1 MAGQTQQTARKPQRK
16 RLGEMLIDRG
26 LITADQLQEGLAHQK
41 VHGGRI
47 GEVLVTLGYLDDD
60 ALTSSLGQQLGLR
73 VASFESISADEN
85 LLRTC
90 SRDVLERYQF
100 VPIAR
105 RGGVTEVGMVDPQDL
120 QSLDGLRFVL
130 QARRIEARVITRSTF
145 ERFVDTNF
153 PVETTFRAPSIDDIT
168 RNKALDT
175 RVQQTEKPV
184 ETNIHDL
191 EAEAGTHPVARILT
205 WTLTAAIEQR
215 ASDIHLEPYE
225 HFFRIRF
232 RIDGKL
238 YTVLKPPAH
247 LHGPIVSRTKVL
259 SEMDISERR
268 RPQDGH
274 LAVQYQGETCHF
286 RVSTLPTSYGE
297 KCVIRLLKKEA
308 HLADVSQLGFSR
320 TQFQEI
326 ERKVRLAQ
334 GLILVTGPTGSGK
347 TTTLHAMVNM
357 INEPDINI
365 VTVEDPV
372 ESTIV
377 GVNHVPIKENGGTSF
392 GAGLRS
398 ILRQD
403 PDVVL
408 VGEMRDKEVSQI
420 AIKAS
425 LTGHLVLSTL
435 HTNGV
440 LPTFNRLIDMGI
452 EPYLLASCV
461 KLVVA
466 QRLLRRLCS
475 KCAVQAPISDEVA
488 EEFGLSS
495 DQRATAHHRTPVGCP
510 ACMDT
515 GYRGRVGVYEM
526 MAPNEAVRELLRTGG
541 TEGEI
546 ARAAEADGFVTMEKA
561 GIQRALAGLTSFDEV
576 RRVLAEE

>member
-1 MAGQTQQTARKPQRK
+1 MSVLAAAKPKRK
-16 RLGEMLIDRG
+16 RLGEMLIDKG
-26 LITADQLQEGLAHQK
+26 LITAEQLGEGLGYQR

-47 GEVLVTLGYLDDD
+47 GEVLVTLGHLEEED
-60 ALTSSLGQQLGLR
+60 LTSNLGQQLGLQ
-73 VASFESISADEN
+73 VATFESIAADPTM
-85 LLRTC
+85 LRAC
-90 SRDVLERYQF
+90 SREVLEKYQF
-100 VPIAR
+100 VPIQR
-105 RGGVTEVGMVDPQDL
+105 RGSTVEVGMIDPQDL

-130 QARRIEARVITRSTF
+130 QTTRVEARVITQSTF
-145 ERFVDTNF
+145 ERFLETNF
-153 PVETTFRAPSIDDIT
+153 PVETTLRAPSIEDIT

-175 RVQQTEKPV
+175 RVQQAEKVV
-184 ETNIHDL
+184 EQNVHDL

-215 ASDIHLEPYE
+215 ASDIHMEPYE
-225 HFFRIRF
+225 KFFRIRF

-238 YTVLKPPAH
+238 YTVLKPPAN
-247 LHGPIVSRTKVL
+247 LHAPLVSRTKVL

-268 RPQDGH
+268 KPQDGH
-274 LAVQYQGETCHF
+274 LAVTYQGETCHF

-320 TQFQEI
+320 SQFSEI
-326 ERKVRLAQ
+326 ERKVRLSQ
-334 GLILVTGPTGSGK
+334 GLVLVTGPTGSGK

-377 GVNHVPIKENGGTSF
+377 GVNHVPIKDSGGTSF
-392 GAGLRS
+392 SAGLRS

-420 AIKAS
+420 AIKAA

-440 LPTFNRLIDMGI
+440 IPTFNRLIDMGV

-475 KCAVQAPISDEVA
+475 RCAVQTPISDEVA
-488 EEFGLSS
+488 QEFRLTPE
-495 DQRATAHHRTPVGCP
+495 QVETAHARNPAGCDD
-510 ACMDT
+510 CMGT

-526 MAPNEAVRELLRTGG
+526 MAPNEEVREILRTGG
-541 TEGEI
+541 TEGEL
-546 ARAAEADGFVTMEKA
+546 ARAAAADGFVTMEEA